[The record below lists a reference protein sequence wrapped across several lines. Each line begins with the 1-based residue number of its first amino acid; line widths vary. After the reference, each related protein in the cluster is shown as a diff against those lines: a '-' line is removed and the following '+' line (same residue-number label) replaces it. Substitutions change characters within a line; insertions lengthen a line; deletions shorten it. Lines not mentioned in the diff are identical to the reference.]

1 MYVLSRKK
9 VNSTPPSFKNPNSS
23 LNNERGLRQVKNGQM
38 KPKTKPSLKIQGGQ
52 KTSAGLVAI
61 ARKIFSSR
69 GYSDT
74 AMEEIVRKAG
84 VTRGALYHHFDGK
97 KALFLAAF
105 EDAQS
110 DIANRIIQGGMG
122 KRSAWEKLISCTYAF
137 FEACRDSEL
146 QRIVLVDAPA
156 ILGWDVWR
164 RVDEEKTL
172 HILRSLLT
180 ELIDKGIIKPLPVE
194 PLTHLVS
201 GAANEA
207 VLWIAGSEDPK
218 KAFEEAWFTMKAF
231 LWSLRK

>member
-1 MYVLSRKK
+1 M
-9 VNSTPPSFKNPNSS
+9 KN
-23 LNNERGLRQVKNGQM
+23 RQ
-38 KPKTKPSLKIQGGQ
+38 PKTKPSVKIQRGQ
-52 KTSAGLVAI
+52 KTSAGLVTI
-61 ARKIFSSR
+61 ARKIFGAR

-97 KALFLAAF
+97 KGLFLAAF
-105 EDAQS
+105 EDAHT
-110 DIANRIIQGGMG
+110 DIANRVIQGGMG

-146 QRIVLVDAPA
+146 QQIVLLDAPA
-156 ILGWDVWR
+156 VLGWDVWR

-180 ELIDKGIIKPLPVE
+180 ELIDKGIIKPLPIE
-194 PLTHLVS
+194 PLTHLLS

-207 VLWIAGSEDPK
+207 VLWIAGSDDPK
-218 KAFEEAWFTMKAF
+218 KAFEEAWSTMKA
-231 LWSLRK
+231 LLCSLRK

>member
-1 MYVLSRKK
+1 MKSR
-9 VNSTPPSFKNPNSS
+9 
-23 LNNERGLRQVKNGQM
+23 Q
-38 KPKTKPSLKIQGGQ
+38 PKTKPSLKIQRGD
-52 KTSAGLVAI
+52 KTSAALVTVG
-61 ARKIFSSR
+61 RKIFSAR

-97 KALFLAAF
+97 KGLFLAAF
-105 EDAQS
+105 EDAQT
-110 DIANRIIQGGMG
+110 DMANRIIQGGKS

-146 QRIVLVDAPA
+146 QRIVLLDAPA
-156 ILGWDVWR
+156 VLGWDVWR

-180 ELIDKGIIKPLPVE
+180 ELIDKGIIKPLLIE
-194 PLTHLVS
+194 PLTHLLS

-207 VLWIAGSEDPK
+207 VLWIAGSDDPK
-218 KAFEEAWFTMKAF
+218 KAFEEAWSTMKA
-231 LWSLRK
+231 LLCSLRK